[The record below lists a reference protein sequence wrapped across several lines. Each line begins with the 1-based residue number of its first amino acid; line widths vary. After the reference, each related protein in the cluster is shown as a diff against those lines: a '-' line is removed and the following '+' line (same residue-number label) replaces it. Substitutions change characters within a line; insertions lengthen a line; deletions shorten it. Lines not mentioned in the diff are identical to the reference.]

1 MNFVAGGRAT
11 RAVRMV
17 SAPRSSGHGLARE
30 QVAVGEEDAR
40 DNPVEKVFR
49 LLQRRAPAPE
59 C

>member
-1 MNFVAGGRAT
+1 
-11 RAVRMV
+11 MV

-40 DNPVEKVFR
+40 DNPVEKVFG
-49 LLQRRAPAPE
+49 LLQRPAPAPE